1 VDFTAADTF
10 RLGLWFGLGAAVG
23 WTVVTVGRKSLGLAV
38 LAVGMAAIGLGRW
51 AGWAARGLAVAKEER
66 PGIEPGNRTGISS
79 GDHRS

>member
-1 VDFTAADTF
+1 MTF
-10 RLGLWFGLGAAVG
+10 GDWFRIGLPLGAGAAVG

-38 LAVGMAAIGLGRW
+38 LAVGMATVGLGRW
-51 AGWAARGLAVAKEER
+51 VGRAARGLAVAKEER